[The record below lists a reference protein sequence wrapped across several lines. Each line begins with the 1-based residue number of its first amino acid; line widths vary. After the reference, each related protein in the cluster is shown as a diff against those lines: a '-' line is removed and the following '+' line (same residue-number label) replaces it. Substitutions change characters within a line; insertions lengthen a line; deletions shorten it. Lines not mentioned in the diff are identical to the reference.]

1 MTLHLIPPR
10 PDSPRRRD
18 RRRGALRFAL
28 ALALAATTAGCASS
42 RSAMPFDDPVP
53 ASWGVA
59 APAGPEAPTP
69 QTLASWWTRF
79 QDPALDTLVA
89 VALAESPDIA
99 TANSRVEQARAQR
112 RIARAGLLPSLSGSA
127 SASRSRSE
135 DLDTD
140 VVLFSEGSGA
150 GLSASWEADLFGANR
165 QKARAAA
172 ADLGASEEALR
183 GARVAL
189 AARVASSWFEL
200 RALDERLAATR
211 RSLAMREE
219 SLQLVRWRAAAG
231 LDDELALQQ
240 AVASAEQARAQLP
253 ALEQSRQQAAS
264 ALAVLCGRAPG
275 SLDELFA
282 SATRAPVV
290 PPSVAPG
297 LPAATLSQRPDL
309 RQAELQVQAA
319 VARRR
324 SAERSRL
331 PSLTLSGTL
340 RGESSDASELLSP
353 ERMLASAAAG
363 LAAPLFQ
370 AGALAAQVRSQR
382 EAETQAWQAWRATA
396 LAALAE
402 VGDAIG
408 AVERQRLRRE
418 ALGRAADAGRQSAEL
433 AALRVE
439 AGDADRLTLL
449 DAQRTS
455 LSLDE
460 SLADAR
466 AAELQAHAALYAALG
481 GGWEPETER

>member
-1 MTLHLIPPR
+1 MTLHQTR
-10 PDSPRRRD
+10 PDPPCRRD
-18 RRRGALRFAL
+18 RHRGALRFAL
-28 ALALAATTAGCASS
+28 ALMLAALATGCATS
-42 RSAMPFDDPVP
+42 RSSMPFDDPVP
-53 ASWGVA
+53 AAWNSA
-59 APAGPEAPTP
+59 SPAGVETATP
-69 QTLASWWTRF
+69 QALASWWTRF
-79 QDPALDTLVA
+79 QDPVLDELVT
-89 VALAESPDIA
+89 VALAESPDLA
-99 TANSRVEQARAQR
+99 TARSRVEQARAQR
-112 RIARAGLLPSLSGSA
+112 RIARASLLPALSGSA

-140 VVLFSEGSGA
+140 AVLFSEGSGA

-165 QKARAAA
+165 QQARAAG

-183 GARVAL
+183 GVRVAL
-189 AARVASSWFEL
+189 AAKVASSWFEL

-219 SLQLVRWRAAAG
+219 SLQLERWRVAAG
-231 LDDELALQQ
+231 LDDELDLQQ
-240 AVASAEQARAQLP
+240 ALASAEQARAQLP
-253 ALEQSRQQAAS
+253 ALEQGRRQAAS

-275 SLDELFA
+275 AFDTLIA
-282 SATRAPVV
+282 SAVAAPVV
-290 PPSVAPG
+290 PPDVAPG

-309 RQAELQVQAA
+309 RQAEQQVQAA

-324 SAERSRL
+324 AAERSRL
-331 PSLTLSGTL
+331 PSLTLTGTL
-340 RGESSDASELLSP
+340 RGESPDASELLSP

-370 AGALAAQVRSQR
+370 AGALSAKARAQR
-382 EAETQAWQAWRATA
+382 EAEMQAWQAWRATA
-396 LAALAE
+396 LGALAE

-408 AVERQRLRRE
+408 AVQNQRLRRE
-418 ALGRAADAGRQSAEL
+418 ALGRAAAAGRQSAEL

-439 AGDADRLTLL
+439 AGAADRLTLL

-481 GGWEPETER
+481 GGWEAETER